1 MAYHINEIEEFALPL
16 PITQMARRTAQ
27 QFASQQPTDQ
37 KAEQVRLNTLAVY
50 AVNDYLQMMGIPTDL
65 AVSDSWNPVVRLCA
79 DVADL
84 EVIGVGRLEC
94 RPVRKHQQTCYVPP
108 EVRTDR
114 IGYVVVQIDESSLEA
129 TVLGFCPIANSPN
142 PSWVTD
148 ETLAIDE
155 LPISQLQAVENLIDR
170 LNQPIPS
177 TVPATS
183 VAAQRPRVNLSQW
196 FVNVFETGWQTIES
210 FLNPAEPD
218 LAFSFRSAESTLLI
232 DDEQSDIS
240 VRRAKLIDLGMQI
253 GGYPVALIVEVI
265 PGFNDKSDIIL
276 QVHPTGNQIYLPPL
290 LQLTV
295 LDESGLVF
303 LEAQARS
310 ADNYIQLQFSGLPSE
325 QFSVRVALGDASIME
340 NFVV

>member
-16 PITQMARRTAQ
+16 PITLLARRTAQ
-27 QFASQQPTDQ
+27 EFASQQPTPQ
-37 KAEQVRLNTLAVY
+37 KAEQVRLNTLAVH
-50 AVNDYLQMMGIPTDL
+50 AVNDYLQMMAIPTDL
-65 AVSDSWNPVVRLCA
+65 AVSDSWNPVVRMCA

-84 EVIGVGRLEC
+84 EVIGIGRLEC
-94 RPVRKHQQTCYVPP
+94 RPVRKDQQTCYVPP

-129 TVLGFCPIANSPN
+129 TVLGFCPIANLPN

-155 LPISQLQAVENLIDR
+155 LPISQLQAVEDLIDR
-170 LNQPIPS
+170 LNQRS
-177 TVPATS
+177 
-183 VAAQRPRVNLSQW
+183 RVNLSQW

-210 FLNPAEPD
+210 FVNPAEPD
-218 LAFSFRSAESTLLI
+218 LAFSFRSADSTLLI
-232 DDEQSDIS
+232 DDEQADIS

-253 GGYPVALIVEVI
+253 AGYPVALIVEVI
-265 PGFNDKSDIIL
+265 AGLNNKSDIIL
-276 QVHPTGNQIYLPPL
+276 QLHPTGNQIYLPPL

-310 ADNYIQLQFSGLPSE
+310 ADNYIQLQFSGLPGE

-340 NFVV
+340 DFIV